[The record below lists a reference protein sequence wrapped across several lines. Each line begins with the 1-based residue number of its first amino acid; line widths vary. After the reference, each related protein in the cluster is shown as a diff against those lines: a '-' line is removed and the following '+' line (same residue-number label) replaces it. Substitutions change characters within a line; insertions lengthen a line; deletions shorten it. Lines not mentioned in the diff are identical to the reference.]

1 MNITKKNIQ
10 NYILEYIYIVLGA
23 FIISVGINLF
33 LLPHKMTTGGASG
46 IATMLY
52 YLFNIPLGVT
62 TICIN
67 IPLLILSYIKLGKK
81 YTIKTIVSTVVLSIF
96 FDIFK
101 LNNILD
107 FLNLDL
113 LMSCILGGITVGI
126 GISFTFKAGASSG
139 GSDLLANI
147 IYKLKKVNSVSQV
160 LLVIEFVIISGI
172 IITFKDIN
180 VGLYS
185 IISMIISTKVIDLLF
200 EGIYYTKVVTII
212 TKKKDEILKRIFDE
226 IGRGATVTNVIGAYT
241 NEEKYEIICIVDRS
255 QVSKI
260 KRIVIEEDMNSI
272 MYITS
277 SSETLGYGFKQIE
290 WNEKNK
296 K

>member
-10 NYILEYIYIVLGA
+10 NYIIEYIYIVLGA

-290 WNEKNK
+290 
-296 K
+296 